1 MTDAQ
6 APSCIVSIIVP
17 MRNEE
22 EYLTD
27 FLASLMATTY
37 PIDKVKVI
45 ILDGMSNDHSAQII
59 REFQQAQPDLN
70 ITVLA
75 NQKVTIPSALNL
87 GINSAESDVILR
99 MDCHAEYDVDY
110 VSNSVKHLFLQP
122 DAVGVGGVITPVG
135 KTDTGKAITL
145 ALSSRLGTG
154 GASYRHTQE
163 VVESETIWCGCWRK
177 EDAVRAGLFN
187 EAQEANEDFAFNQ
200 RLQRFGKL
208 YTCPDV
214 MAKQYVRESYSG
226 LFAQYMRYGF
236 WKAVAVKINP
246 NDLKLRQMA
255 PLVFFGSVLVS
266 ICFLAVSAVPFTVLT
281 GGYLSAVLLAPIGAT
296 RGNLRL
302 SLKVS
307 MALVT
312 MHGAWFL
319 GFIKGLFKPLS
330 AALIKTQ

>member
-1 MTDAQ
+1 MNDSNALNRV
-6 APSCIVSIIVP
+6 VSVIVP
-17 MRNEE
+17 MRDEE
-22 EYLTD
+22 AYLPD

-37 PIDKVKVI
+37 PIDKIKVI
-45 ILDGMSNDHSAQII
+45 ILDGMSSDRSAHII

-70 ITVLA
+70 ITVLT

-87 GINSAESDVILR
+87 GINSAESDVIVR

-110 VSNSVKHLFLQP
+110 IRNSVKHLFSQP
-122 DAVGVGGVITPVG
+122 DAVGIGGVITPVG
-135 KTDTGKAITL
+135 KSDTGRAITL

-177 EDAVRAGLFN
+177 DDAVRAGLFN

-200 RLQRFGKL
+200 RLRRFGKL

-214 MAKQYVRESYSG
+214 MAKQYVRESFAS

-236 WKAVAVKINP
+236 WKAVAVKLNR

-255 PLVFFGSVLVS
+255 PLVFFGSLLASMCLLGVS
-266 ICFLAVSAVPFTVLT
+266 IIPFTVLLT
-281 GGYLSAVLLAPIGAT
+281 VYLASILLAPISAT
-296 RGNLRL
+296 RGNFKL
-302 SLKVS
+302 SLKAS
-307 MALVT
+307 MALAI
-312 MHGAWFL
+312 MHSAWFI

-330 AALIKTQ
+330 AALIKTH